1 MSFVVA
7 MITTI
12 VLAFG
17 VGFLLP
23 WWGVA
28 VVAALVGYAIRQRP
42 MMSASSG
49 SLGVFLLWSGHAAW
63 IDHANQGLLSHRVA
77 MLLPL
82 QGNTVL
88 LILITGIVGGI
99 VAGMSAWSG
108 ALLRR
113 MTSRSA
119 SNT

>member
-1 MSFVVA
+1 MTFVIA
-7 MITTI
+7 TTATA

-17 VGFLLP
+17 AGFLLP

-28 VVAALVGYAIRQRP
+28 LAAGLVAYVVKQRP
-42 MMSASSG
+42 LFAAFAG
-49 SLGVFLLWSGHAAW
+49 FLGVFVLWVTHAAW

-82 QGNTVL
+82 QGNTIL
-88 LILITGIVGGI
+88 LIFITGIVGGI
-99 VAGMSAWSG
+99 VAGLSAWSA

-113 MTSRSA
+113 MVSRSA
-119 SNT
+119 SIA

>member
-1 MSFVVA
+1 MIVVVS
-7 MITTI
+7 TI
-12 VLAFG
+12 ATLALAYG
-17 VGFLLP
+17 AGFLLP
-23 WWGVA
+23 WWGIAPAAVLVA
-28 VVAALVGYAIRQRP
+28 YVVKQRP
-42 MMSASSG
+42 MMSALSG
-49 SLGVFLLWSGHAAW
+49 FLGVFLLWVAHATW
-63 IDHANQGLLSHRVA
+63 IDHANQGLLSQRIA

-99 VAGMSAWSG
+99 VAGMSALSG
-108 ALLRR
+108 ALLRS